1 MPLDQHA
8 SRGRTKS
15 AQLLSLHGYLFGID
29 CAARHLDNE
38 SCTPQSTTA
47 PASASLPSVK
57 FLAALQE
64 FMMQAKKRRLI
75 QFEASLKW
83 KQSLPQQP
91 ILDSWIINNSSSTST
106 QIPCS
111 WRGIT
116 CDSKGTV
123 TILNLAYA
131 GLQGIVLAEEQKRL
145 KEDGENLTT
154 KARELGEHNL
164 GLQNQISEPEMK
176 SKERQEELSVIMK
189 KLKDNEDE
197 SSSKI
202 SYLTSQLN
210 NLQAD
215 ISSLPAQKNEKKNQI
230 IF

>member
-1 MPLDQHA
+1 M
-8 SRGRTKS
+8 
-15 AQLLSLHGYLFGID
+15 LLLLNL
-29 CAARHLDNE
+29 C
-38 SCTPQSTTA
+38 
-47 PASASLPSVK
+47 
-57 FLAALQE
+57 QE
-64 FMMQAKKRRLI
+64 TSGLI

-123 TILNLAYA
+123 TILNLAYT

-164 GLQNQISEPEMK
+164 GLQNQMSEPEMK
-176 SKERQEELSVIMK
+176 SKEREEELSVIMK
-189 KLKDNEDE
+189 KTHQ
-197 SSSKI
+197 SHHVI
-202 SYLTSQLN
+202 SVVLNLDFAGNVAAFSITKELIQLMVAIATSC
-210 NLQAD
+210 A
-215 ISSLPAQKNEKKNQI
+215 K
-230 IF
+230 